1 MSKSEEAAPSTTTI
15 KDCFGFAV
23 RLTVERMAHILEHP
37 EMKEMRA
44 EIDQVL
50 AAPQI
55 VHRSRS
61 DEHVRLFYAFYPET
75 IVGGK
80 WLCVVVKYAG
90 RDAFVIIA
98 YLTDKPKSGV
108 SLWPAS

>member
-1 MSKSEEAAPSTTTI
+1 MSFSEEAAPSTTTI
-15 KDCFGFAV
+15 NDCFGFAV

-37 EMKEMRA
+37 EMKEMGA
-44 EIDQVL
+44 EIEQVL

-61 DEHVRLFYAFYPET
+61 DQQVRLFYALYPQT

-80 WLCVVVKYAG
+80 WLCVVVKYASN
-90 RDAFVIIA
+90 DAFVITA
-98 YLTDKPKSGV
+98 YLTDKPKLGEP
-108 SLWPAS
+108 LWPVS